1 MKREEYRVLETVI
14 RAREQLERIEECI
27 EQLEPEEQEV
37 LEILLEGGET
47 NLRLMEE
54 LDVSRAT
61 AFRVKARVLARLEE
75 LFRTFQVRLS

>member
-1 MKREEYRVLETVI
+1 MKREGNRVLETVL

-47 NLRLMEE
+47 NLRLMED

-75 LFRTFQVRLS
+75 LFRTFNVRLS